1 MSCLKVLLGQM
12 SRLRVRGGIMRRSDP
27 QACMQLRLQL
37 SLANKRDILSD
48 AEAQFSIA
56 MDSLYLS
63 DITLED
69 RIELHGQVPTPELEA
84 IRQEVKQNELVAVP
98 LFFSVGLARQAVEDV
113 TVQCLESSSNN
124 WPGIKVVGIDSLTD
138 RGLLLEDT
146 QLQSAPQ

>member
-1 MSCLKVLLGQM
+1 
-12 SRLRVRGGIMRRSDP
+12 
-27 QACMQLRLQL
+27 
-37 SLANKRDILSD
+37 
-48 AEAQFSIA
+48 

-69 RIELHGQVPTPELEA
+69 HIELHGQVPTPELEA